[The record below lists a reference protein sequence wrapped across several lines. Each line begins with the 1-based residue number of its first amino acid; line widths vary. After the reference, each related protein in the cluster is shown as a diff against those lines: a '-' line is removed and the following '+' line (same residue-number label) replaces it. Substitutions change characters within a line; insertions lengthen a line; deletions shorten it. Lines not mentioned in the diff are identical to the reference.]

1 MESDRKA
8 QDEWLQFKLA
18 ELDSVERKI
27 EAARPHN
34 DLRERL
40 LLLFLLVIA
49 IGTGVVVSVE
59 PSLLAWSLF
68 ASALFISLTTFVAIV
83 APRHRLK
90 ALLWQRDELL
100 GQLGTPSSHDAG

>member
-8 QDEWLQFKLA
+8 QEKWLQFKLA

-27 EAARPHN
+27 EAARPRNH
-34 DLRERL
+34 LRERL
-40 LLLFLLVIA
+40 LLLFLLVMA
-49 IGTGVVVSVE
+49 IGTSVVVSVE

-68 ASALFISLTTFVAIV
+68 GAAVFISLTTYVAIV

-90 ALLWQRDELL
+90 ALQWQRDELL
-100 GQLGTPSSHDAG
+100 AQIATPYDAP